1 MTYDEQW
8 EEVEVVG
15 VAGVLGVD
23 PDAAADEG
31 VLPHENDG
39 VPSEPLADVLRLVGP
54 HIVGGGDE
62 HLAVL
67 VQKTAQP
74 LVVVLLLLSLRHLD
88 GHYYRWVANKNSE
101 EQKKEKEKRG
111 RFTKFYLTKNPN
123 VQGGG
128 ST

>member
-39 VPSEPLADVLRLVGP
+39 VPSEPLADVLQLVGP

-88 GHYYRWVANKNSE
+88 RHFSLPLFLNKPAAAL
-101 EQKKEKEKRG
+101 G
-111 RFTKFYLTKNPN
+111 CPFPFFL
-123 VQGGG
+123 
-128 ST
+128 